1 MPITVDWERAMN
13 NGSEFKGAP
22 ADVVE
27 RRRKPRYLFSQAMTI
42 RAAEGVAMHGISVEM
57 SETGMSAMV
66 KGLLKAGDSVE
77 LEPVAGGATPAVV
90 VHKLGRLYGFQF
102 VGLTA
107 ERATRIAEDCLRL
120 ARYRSQT
127 RGS

>member
-1 MPITVDWERAMN
+1 M
-13 NGSEFKGAP
+13 
-22 ADVVE
+22 
-27 RRRKPRYLFSQAMTI
+27 Q
-42 RAAEGVAMHGISVEM
+42 GISVDM

-77 LEPVAGGATPAVV
+77 LEPVAGGRTPAAV

-102 VGLTA
+102 VGRSA
-107 ERATRIAEDCLRL
+107 ERARRIAENCVRL
-120 ARYRSQT
+120 ARYRSQR